1 MVVATAAMVAL
12 PEPVMAALP
21 GPTVHGM
28 ETPPQGRA
36 LPASPIGTPP
46 VVIEP
51 GVGCSLEEL
60 RVWVIQK
67 FGHVNRDATELEVR
81 AGARINQVA
90 FAAEET
96 SLRLAA
102 AEPIVR
108 ASAAALNDV
117 GVFGNIKNFVTEQAL
132 QTRFDAFDLEIKKL
146 QAKGNEFTTH
156 LDAHLIQLNGVEV
169 AFKGHVADGFANVEK
184 ELKHMQVVFNG
195 AQAGT
200 SGNEAVAGVTLQFQ
214 HLKAG
219 VEAEFV
225 GLKSELEAQRA
236 ATGALHDHAATV
248 AKAKCH
254 CVHLDELAARIQNFE
269 RELAVMAAAKPAAG
283 ASAGPGIYSW
293 HSRPLGRFHKRS
305 RDSSSC

>member
-1 MVVATAAMVAL
+1 MADKNQGGGDGGPPPKRAMRSPGRFLAHSPTGRSPGGTARRAAAGGAVVVATAAMVAL

-51 GVGCSLEEL
+51 GAGCSLEEL
-60 RVWVIQK
+60 RIWVIQK

-96 SLRLAA
+96 SLRLAV

-117 GVFGNIKNFVTEQAL
+117 GVFRQH
-132 QTRFDAFDLEIKKL
+132 Q
-146 QAKGNEFTTH
+146 EFRH
-156 LDAHLIQLNGVEV
+156 
-169 AFKGHVADGFANVEK
+169 
-184 ELKHMQVVFNG
+184 
-195 AQAGT
+195 
-200 SGNEAVAGVTLQFQ
+200 
-214 HLKAG
+214 
-219 VEAEFV
+219 
-225 GLKSELEAQRA
+225 
-236 ATGALHDHAATV
+236 
-248 AKAKCH
+248 
-254 CVHLDELAARIQNFE
+254 
-269 RELAVMAAAKPAAG
+269 
-283 ASAGPGIYSW
+283 
-293 HSRPLGRFHKRS
+293 
-305 RDSSSC
+305 